1 MSGREVE
8 RKREMQ
14 IKRMRDRARRESE
27 MAWVE
32 KWPLEK
38 MPEYFK
44 SIEQIKHQSKR
55 I

>member
-1 MSGREVE
+1 
-8 RKREMQ
+8 
-14 IKRMRDRARRESE
+14 MRDRARRESE

-44 SIEQIKHQSKR
+44 SIEQIKCQSKR